1 MQDQGTRGAR
11 EVDKGRRADL
21 STLFQAIPEES
32 DSGPETD
39 RFRVQD
45 RSASSERV
53 TNDADLRLCGLLWNA
68 NPSRYS
74 LMTTMFRGTVVT
86 PDPRFHRATRHSL
99 AYNRC
104 YSRSLSSCCI
114 RQNDFSIA
122 RTSKC
127 KCHPRRMETDGTR
140 NAPSPILVRTS

>member
-1 MQDQGTRGAR
+1 VQRIEAVCAPGETSLRQVVDNETEAVRSGTCRIKAR
-11 EVDKGRRADL
+11 EAHVKLMKGEGPI
-21 STLFQAIPEES
+21 STLLQAIPEES

-74 LMTTMFRGTVVT
+74 WMTTMF
-86 PDPRFHRATRHSL
+86 
-99 AYNRC
+99 
-104 YSRSLSSCCI
+104 
-114 RQNDFSIA
+114 
-122 RTSKC
+122 
-127 KCHPRRMETDGTR
+127 
-140 NAPSPILVRTS
+140 